1 MENDSINGE
10 IKEAPPP
17 KPPLP
22 PSASPAKPPPPPA
35 AKPSGPPPALPPAKP
50 TAPPPAPPPKIEIVP
65 SSIPQVVIQ
74 ESEDKSPSSSESEA
88 PLIEAAAAPP
98 PPKPPVPNSEKATTQ
113 PPPLQKQSPMAH
125 SSDEEELIQK
135 SESSSAADFNPR
147 KDSIPLAD
155 DFPVDFP
162 DPEPVKASAD
172 EFPVDFPEVVKPPE
186 VVVKEELPTKQF
198 AQPTRLVESS
208 SSEDDFHTPLP
219 SKRPSSPEEEKLQF
233 KQQSATKSSSED
245 SFANLR
251 NEPPKAETETKNPAA
266 PVQIPQVLQKTMTA
280 LSSPDS
286 EDSSHYREKVASK
299 SSSED
304 SFADLR
310 PKQAEASDSETETSF
325 PPPPPSAVA
334 AASTSSAKAPIAK
347 SEATTGLKRVDT
359 ADSSDQSDSSA
370 SEEGPDGNMNNS
382 VRNCIIHHF
391 HVS

>member
-1 MENDSINGE
+1 M
-10 IKEAPPP
+10 
-17 KPPLP
+17 
-22 PSASPAKPPPPPA
+22 
-35 AKPSGPPPALPPAKP
+35 
-50 TAPPPAPPPKIEIVP
+50 
-65 SSIPQVVIQ
+65 VIQ

-88 PLIEAAAAPP
+88 PLIEAAAPP
-98 PPKPPVPNSEKATTQ
+98 PPKPPVPNSETPTAQ
-113 PPPLQKQSPMAH
+113 PPPLQKQPPMAH

-251 NEPPKAETETKNPAA
+251 NEPPKAETEVQKPAA
-266 PVQIPQVLQKTMTA
+266 PVQMPEVLQKTMTA

-286 EDSSHYREKVASK
+286 EESSHYREKVVSK

-310 PKQAEASDSETETSF
+310 PKHAEVSDSETETSF
-325 PPPPPSAVA
+325 PPPPPSAVAA

-370 SEEGPDGNMNNS
+370 SEEGPDGNIDNS
-382 VRNCIIHHF
+382 VRIMIKHHSY
-391 HVS
+391 VS

>member
-1 MENDSINGE
+1 M
-10 IKEAPPP
+10 
-17 KPPLP
+17 
-22 PSASPAKPPPPPA
+22 
-35 AKPSGPPPALPPAKP
+35 
-50 TAPPPAPPPKIEIVP
+50 
-65 SSIPQVVIQ
+65 VIQ

-88 PLIEAAAAPP
+88 PLIEAAAAAPP
-98 PPKPPVPNSEKATTQ
+98 PPKPPVPNSENPTTQ

-147 KDSIPLAD
+147 QDSIPLAD

-266 PVQIPQVLQKTMTA
+266 PVQMPQVLQKTMTA

-370 SEEGPDGNMNNS
+370 SEEGPDGNMKISYENFYHTS
-382 VRNCIIHHF
+382 FLRF
-391 HVS
+391 